1 MREGC
6 SNLIALIAEA
16 LMCFAD
22 AETGFRPSSLLTEL
36 PLAPAAPPSSAPT
49 ATHPLP
55 AASQA
60 AQHPAAAPSGSIGQA
75 SQAQT
80 NLASIKAETPAPQTT
95 ASDAHMHM
103 QTKAEADQL
112 PASPTQAAPSLIS
125 AVTQAAD
132 AGVSA
137 APSMQ
142 SILDDGHVFMP
153 PMPADLQAELAS
165 SASSSFNG
173 IATFGTM
180 HHQLSS
186 TFDGSPVL
194 AGDLAA
200 DLMSSPHFAVS
211 DQDLNAATGGVAPAS
226 TEAAAAAAA
235 ASVAAVNAAVTGQ
248 APPIINT
255 AAFNA
260 AAGGSGRLSVIACLP
275 CLHAVSHDVSTFIV

>member
-1 MREGC
+1 
-6 SNLIALIAEA
+6 
-16 LMCFAD
+16 MCLAD
-22 AETGFRPSSLLTEL
+22 AAAGFRASGLLTEL
-36 PLAPAAPPSSAPT
+36 PLAPAAPLSSAPT
-49 ATHPLP
+49 PSDPLLAAT
-55 AASQA
+55 QA
-60 AQHPAAAPSGSIGQA
+60 AANHSAAPSGITGQA
-75 SQAQT
+75 ETDSV
-80 NLASIKAETPAPQTT
+80 SIKEQMPAANMT
-95 ASDAHMHM
+95 ASDAHTQM
-103 QTKAEADQL
+103 QFKAEADQL

-132 AGVSA
+132 AGVNA

-180 HHQLSS
+180 PHQFSS

-200 DLMSSPHFAVS
+200 DLISSPHFAVT
-211 DQDLNAATGGVAPAS
+211 DQNLNAATGGVPPAS
-226 TEAAAAAAA
+226 NEAAAAAAA
-235 ASVAAVNAAVTGQ
+235 ASVAAVNAAVTAQ
-248 APPIINT
+248 APPGANT

-260 AAGGSGRLSVIACLP
+260 AAGRLGRSCMLFLLLFCMLSVMLS
-275 CLHAVSHDVSTFIV
+275 VMK